1 MSRIVL
7 TVLIGFC
14 LIIPNFAFSNDIIT
28 FDACEY
34 TVVFP
39 IKPKLIPFRSGGTDI
54 IIAMT
59 SSKDGM
65 PILRA
70 ECQPI
75 KEGALITRDLIMS
88 SLEQQAHSIGL
99 GNVQVSI
106 QETEIGLVGTYTGK
120 KNAGGYEM
128 IQMGRMYV
136 GKHSILNLLS
146 TELLN
151 KFPSKKTNMFFGSV
165 RR

>member
-1 MSRIVL
+1 MTRIVL
-7 TVLIGFC
+7 AIFIGFY
-14 LIIPNFAFSNDIIT
+14 LIIPDFAFSNDIVT
-28 FDACEY
+28 FDGCEY
-34 TVVFP
+34 SVTFP
-39 IKPKLIPFRSGGTDI
+39 IKPKLIPFRVSGTET

-75 KEGALITRDLIMS
+75 KGGAIVTRELIMS
-88 SLEQQAHSIGL
+88 SLEEQARSVGL
-99 GNVQVSI
+99 RDVQVSI
-106 QETEIGLVGTYTGK
+106 QATENGLVGTFTGK

-128 IQMGRMYV
+128 AQMGKMYV

-146 TELLN
+146 TELLSR
-151 KFPSKKTNMFFGSV
+151 FPSKKTNLFFGSV